1 MVDYYKPKRISE
13 LNLKTDVKISLIG
26 KVENILEN
34 SFVLNDG
41 EKIEIAAENIPEKGK
56 KVRVFCSVLDQQLKA
71 DIIQTVNLDEELFR
85 KSEEFYKKIGV

>member
-1 MVDYYKPKRISE
+1 MDNYKPRIISE
-13 LNLKTDVKISLIG
+13 LNLKTDTKVALIG
-26 KVENILEN
+26 TIENILEN

-71 DIIQTVNLDEELFR
+71 DIIQSVNLDEELFR
-85 KSEEFYKKIGV
+85 KSEEFYKKLGI

>member
-1 MVDYYKPKRISE
+1 MTDYYKPKKISE
-13 LNLKTDVKISLIG
+13 LDLKTDLKVSVVG
-26 KVENILEN
+26 TVENILEN

-71 DIIQTVNLDEELFR
+71 DIIQSVNFDDELFR
-85 KSEEFYKKIGV
+85 KSHDFFRKFL

>member
-1 MVDYYKPKRISE
+1 MDNYKPKKVSE
-13 LNLKTDVKISLIG
+13 LNLQTDTKISLVG
-26 KVENILEN
+26 TVENILEN

-71 DIIQTVNLDEELFR
+71 DIVQQINFDEQLFR
-85 KSEEFYKKIGV
+85 KTEEFYKKL